1 MKQEKSNKIKVKAIL
16 AVYYKDE
23 EDKTIQK
30 IVLKIIEKEIV
41 SRFSNDES
49 SKQHNSTL
57 L

>member
-1 MKQEKSNKIKVKAIL
+1 MKQEKSNKIEVKTYTSA
-16 AVYYKDE
+16 YYKDE

-30 IVLKIIEKEIV
+30 IVIKLIEKEIE

-49 SKQHNSTL
+49 NKQHNSTL